1 MADQLHSV
9 LLLAALLCGGLGVA
23 AAAGSALVRA
33 RHARPRP
40 VLALLCAVGAFGAAF
55 FGAGSAVVHLR
66 FGHGG
71 GSPEPMTLPR
81 FLLVHEVYWVVL
93 GCVAV
98 SVAGWMIAQPWSG
111 SKGR

>member
-9 LLLAALLCGGLGVA
+9 LLLAALVCGLGVA
-23 AAAGSALVRA
+23 AAAGAALVRA
-33 RHARPRP
+33 RHIRPRP

-66 FGHGG
+66 FRHGG

-81 FLLVHEVYWVVL
+81 FLLVHEAYWVVL

-98 SVAGWMIAQPWSG
+98 SVVGWMIAQRWSG